1 MGFLDVAGGMLAGLG
16 LFFTGIGTL
25 TRSLR
30 QMTGRRFRMLLKQ
43 WTDYP
48 LLSLLGGVLLGAT
61 IQTGSAITFILV
73 GMVSAGVISV
83 QRSLPVRL
91 GAAIGTSTMVLVA
104 TMDIQ
109 TIVLFAIGIGGV
121 LLTQSRSPKPL
132 YGALFGAG
140 LMVFGIRMVGTSAS
154 ALTNLEWFGAA
165 IASVNGAPLIAF
177 LLGTGLSILVHSP
190 QSVAILS
197 IAMTS
202 SDVLN
207 TWTTIA
213 IIYGSNFGGGV
224 STYLLSSGFRGT
236 SRQIMLFQVL
246 FNVLTGLV
254 LLGLFFV
261 ERWTGIPIIH
271 AAVTHVGDDVARQM
285 AFVYLVFNV
294 FGACM
299 MYVLRNP
306 ILGLIERRW
315 PPFPGEDQGKL
326 AFLKDHA
333 LDTPDLALAL
343 ADKEQKRFFNLLC
356 GHCHA
361 LRLPAGENKTQGE
374 TIAKTLDRLSEALGE
389 ALNELGKN
397 HLDMVE
403 SERLIV
409 LINRNGLLDTLHR
422 SLTDF
427 SAAALAA
434 KSSQQLV
441 ELSNIVNEALDA
453 LLLTVSDAYKSGQA
467 EDLAA
472 VWEATQDRSEQMRVI
487 RRRFM
492 VRDVPL
498 QDHERSNLMG
508 LTNGLER
515 TVWVMNK
522 FIEELSRVPNRSER
536 RSVYRMN
543 R

>member
-1 MGFLDVAGGMLAGLG
+1 MGFLNAAGGMLAGLG

-25 TRSLR
+25 TRGLR
-30 QMTGRRFRMLLKQ
+30 QMTNRRFRMLLMR
-43 WTDYP
+43 WTNYP
-48 LLSLLGGVLLGAT
+48 LLSLLGGALLGAT

-121 LLTQSRSPKPL
+121 LMTQCRSPKPL
-132 YGALFGAG
+132 CRVLFGAG
-140 LMVFGIRMVGTSAS
+140 LMFYGIRMVGTSAFE
-154 ALTNLEWFGAA
+154 LTNLEWFGAA
-165 IASVNGAPLIAF
+165 ITSVNGAPLVAF
-177 LLGTGLSILVHSP
+177 LLGTVLSIVVQSP

-202 SDVLN
+202 SGVLS

-224 STYLLSSGFRGT
+224 STYLLSSAFRGT

-254 LLGLFFV
+254 LLGLFFF
-261 ERWTGIPIIH
+261 ERWTGTPIIH
-271 AAVTHVGDDVARQM
+271 AAVTHLSDDVARQM
-285 AFVYLVFNV
+285 AFVYLIFNV

-299 MYVLRNP
+299 MYLLRHP
-306 ILGLIERRW
+306 ILGFIERRW
-315 PPFPGEDQGKL
+315 PPFPVEDQGKL

-343 ADKEQKRFFNLLC
+343 ADKEQKRFVNLLC

-361 LRLPAGENKTQGE
+361 LRLPAGKDKTQGE
-374 TIAKTLDRLSEALGE
+374 TIAQSLDRLSEAMGE
-389 ALNELGKN
+389 ALTELGKN
-397 HLDMVE
+397 HLEMAE

-409 LINRNGLLDTLHR
+409 LINRNSLLDTLHR

-427 SAAALAA
+427 AVAARRA
-434 KSSQQLV
+434 KSNPQLV
-441 ELSNIVNEALDA
+441 ELADIVNEALDA
-453 LLLTVSDAYKSGQA
+453 LLLTVSDAYKNDQA
-467 EDLAA
+467 EDLTA
-472 VWEATQDRSEQMRVI
+472 VWEATQDRSEQMRMI

-492 VRDVPL
+492 VSDVPL
-498 QDHERSNLMG
+498 QDQERTNLMG

-515 TVWVMNK
+515 TVWVLNQ
-522 FIEELSRVPNRSER
+522 FIEGCL
-536 RSVYRMN
+536 
-543 R
+543 